1 MQQLIQW
8 VVARKA
14 LLGIASLLMGIAVVL
29 AGILHANQ
37 QTAAATSK
45 LAAERDRAAQID
57 QDDKA
62 AVEKIK
68 ERNRQ
73 KAAAAPQN

>member
-1 MQQLIQW
+1 MEQLIQW
-8 VVARKA
+8 MVARKA
-14 LLGIASLLMGIAVVL
+14 LLGIASLLMGIAIVL

-37 QTAAATSK
+37 QTAAAMSK

-57 QDDKA
+57 RDDKA
-62 AVEKIK
+62 AVEKIR

-73 KAAAAPQN
+73 KAAAASQK

>member
-1 MQQLIQW
+1 MDQFFRWI
-8 VVARKA
+8 VAKKV
-14 LLGIASLLMGIAVVL
+14 LLGIASLLTGIAIVL

-37 QTAAATSK
+37 QTASATSK
-45 LAAERDRAAQID
+45 LAAERARAAQID

-62 AVEKIK
+62 AIEKIR

-73 KAAAAPQN
+73 KAAAAPQK

>member
-1 MQQLIQW
+1 M
-8 VVARKA
+8 VSRKA
-14 LLGIASLLMGIAVVL
+14 LLGIASLLMGIAIVL

-45 LAAERDRAAQID
+45 LAAARNRAAQID
-57 QDDKA
+57 KNDKA
-62 AVEKIK
+62 AVEKIR

-73 KAAAAPQN
+73 KEATASQK

>member
-1 MQQLIQW
+1 MDQFVQW
-8 VVARKA
+8 IVAKKL
-14 LLGIASLLMGIAVVL
+14 LLGVASLLVGIAIVL

-45 LAAERDRAAQID
+45 LAAERARAAQID

-62 AVEKIK
+62 AVEKIR
-68 ERNRQ
+68 ERNRL
-73 KAAAAPQN
+73 KAAAASQK